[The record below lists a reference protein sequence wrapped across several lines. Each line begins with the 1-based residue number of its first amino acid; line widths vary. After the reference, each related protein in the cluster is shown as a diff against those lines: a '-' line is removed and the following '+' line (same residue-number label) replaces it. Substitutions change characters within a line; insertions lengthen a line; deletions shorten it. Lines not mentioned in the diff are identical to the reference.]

1 MINLRSLMSKIKH
14 SSTTGAPQFKFLQMA
29 ALALILCWPLP
40 DRVHAAADDLDLSFG
55 SNGKVTTDFSGRND
69 SADAVAIQSDGKI
82 VVAGNAFIEG
92 DVSIEFALARY
103 NTDGSLDPTFGSAG
117 RVSTAIGNVAMIF
130 DMVIQ
135 PDGRIV
141 VTGLVAN
148 HAFGLARYNT
158 DGSLDTSFG
167 LGGQVI
173 TEFLGGPDLAQGVA
187 LQSDGKIVVAG
198 SVFDPHGVS
207 GELFGVARYNGDGSL
222 DPTFGSGGKVTTAI
236 DAFAEANDVVVQ
248 PNGKIVAAGICLT
261 TSAGPAFAVVRY
273 STDGSLDPSFGSGGV
288 ALNHPSS
295 MFSARGIRSIAL
307 QPDGRIVAAAF
318 GEIARYNAN
327 GSLDSSFGS
336 MGEVIDDFSFDKTL
350 VLQPDG
356 KIVVSGTGASEGTG
370 EDFALQRYNSDG
382 SLDLTFGSGGKVS
395 TDFGDIFDV
404 PNALAIQNDGKIVQV
419 GSSFQLGTQM
429 DFALARYDSGSQSP
443 IFNRCIQ
450 DDSNGSVFKINIGT
464 GDYQFANC
472 SGLTTSGIGSIITRG
487 GITTLQ
493 HTPGDRR
500 VLARI
505 DTSVNK
511 GTATIQLL
519 SVGTTFTITDRN
531 TANNTCACR

>member
-40 DRVHAAADDLDLSFG
+40 DRVHAAAGDLDLSFG

-69 SADAVAIQSDGKI
+69 STDAVAIQSDGKI
-82 VVAGNAFIEG
+82 VVAGNAFIESE
-92 DVSIEFALARY
+92 VSIEFALARY
-103 NTDGSLDPTFGSAG
+103 NTDGSLDPSFGSAG
-117 RVSTAIGNVAMIF
+117 RVHTEIGNVAMIF

-135 PDGRIV
+135 PDGKIV

-148 HAFGLARYNT
+148 HAFGLARYNN

-167 LGGQVI
+167 SGGKAI
-173 TEFLGGPDLAQGVA
+173 TEFFGGPDLAQGVA

-198 SVFDPHGVS
+198 FVFDLRVGN
-207 GELFGVARYNGDGSL
+207 ELIGLVRYNSDGTL
-222 DPTFGSGGKVTTAI
+222 DSTFGPGGKVTTKI
-236 DAFAEANDVVVQ
+236 RFADRANDVVVQ
-248 PNGKIVAAGICLT
+248 PDGKIIAAGSSGDSSIGT
-261 TSAGPAFAVVRY
+261 NFALVRY
-273 STDGSLDPSFGSGGV
+273 NADGSLDPSFGSGGV

-370 EDFALQRYNSDG
+370 EDFALQRYNSNG

-429 DFALARYDSGSQSP
+429 DFALVRYDSGIQLP
-443 IFNRCIQ
+443 TFNLCIQ
-450 DDSNGSVFKINIGT
+450 DDSNGSVFRINIGT

-472 SGLTTSGIGSIITRG
+472 SGLTASGIGSITTRG

-493 HTPGDRR
+493 HIAGDRR

-511 GTATIQLL
+511 GTATIQML